1 MSIYDRNPDL
11 ELDFEDL
18 NDFMEIERPIKKEDE
33 EITITTT
40 SPLNIFDP
48 VSQA

>member
-11 ELDFEDL
+11 ELDYEDM
-18 NDFMEIERPIKKEDE
+18 NDFMELEAPIKKEEE

-40 SPLNIFDP
+40 FSMDIFDP
-48 VSQA
+48 ISQA